1 MEDDVGVV
9 SRLSW
14 VNIIDVITFFFSAGL
29 TEHINTWRL
38 LGDCHYRQKSK
49 TRRQRQTLLKEIHV
63 RLTSSIINPFI
74 LFL

>member
-14 VNIIDVITFFFSAGL
+14 VNIIDVIPFFFSAGL

-38 LGDCHYRQKSK
+38 LGDCLIAKSPK
-49 TRRQRQTLLKEIHV
+49 VEDKEAKAN
-63 RLTSSIINPFI
+63 SSERNNWYTYMYV
-74 LFL
+74 